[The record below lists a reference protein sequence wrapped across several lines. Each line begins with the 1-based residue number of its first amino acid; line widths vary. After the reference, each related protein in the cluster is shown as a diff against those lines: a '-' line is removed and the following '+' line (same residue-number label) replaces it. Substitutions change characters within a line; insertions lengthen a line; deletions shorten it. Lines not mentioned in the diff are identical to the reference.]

1 MKCYLLNEFANLLYA
16 KLYVVCFLL
25 EFDLKSPSTYDAL
38 NKFIDS
44 QLQPTL
50 SFNSMMN
57 KTVDNICSSF
67 RKLMSPREI
76 VKVLR
81 LCDLS
86 GGHNQARTA
95 TGVMKQS
102 EFYIL

>member
-1 MKCYLLNEFANLLYA
+1 MKCYLLHEFANLLYA

-38 NKFIDS
+38 NRFIDS

-50 SFNSMMN
+50 SFNYMMN

-67 RKLMSPREI
+67 RELMAPREI
-76 VKVLR
+76 VKVLW
-81 LCDLS
+81 LWDLS

-95 TGVMKQS
+95 RGVMMQS